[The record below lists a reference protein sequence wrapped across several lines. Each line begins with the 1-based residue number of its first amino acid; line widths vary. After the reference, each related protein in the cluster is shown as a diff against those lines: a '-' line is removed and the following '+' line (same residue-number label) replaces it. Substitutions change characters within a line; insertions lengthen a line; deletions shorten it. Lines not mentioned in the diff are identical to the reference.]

1 MTPSQHAFKAME
13 HAYDDPSMRCVFP
26 MMAKAND
33 ALGERAAV
41 DTEMATVHVGLGV
54 LSDVFL
60 ATNGTEWMI
69 GKEARR

>member
-33 ALGERAAV
+33 ALGERAAIEV
-41 DTEMATVHVGLGV
+41 ETAVQRGISV
-54 LSDVFL
+54 LLDVFL